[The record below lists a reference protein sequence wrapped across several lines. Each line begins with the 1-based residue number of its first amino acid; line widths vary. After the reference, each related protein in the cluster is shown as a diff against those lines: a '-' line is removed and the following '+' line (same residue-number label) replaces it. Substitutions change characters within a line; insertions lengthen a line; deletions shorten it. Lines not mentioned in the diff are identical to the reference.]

1 MSNSNNKNNGAR
13 RKELM
18 PTTMAER
25 KTGKFGFI
33 SIYISMSVMIAI
45 FSLGGE
51 SIKEIS
57 LAYVGLAAFIG
68 IFVFGILMTLVGDI
82 GTEHGLPFPI
92 YARAPF
98 GPIGSFVPSMARSIL
113 GCIWFG
119 IQSYYAA
126 LAVNFIVVELTGF
139 DNMILWYVVLIV
151 VQTVNVAMGFKA
163 IENFAN
169 LAAPCI
175 IIISV
180 YLFYTIS
187 TTARANGIDLWN
199 SIVGGGTPQFETFSS
214 FLAVFLP
221 ISFYSISFWSTHSV
235 DPQNLTRYIKTPMNE
250 RNWFKRNFNTM
261 WGHMIALAIGSA
273 FMIMLG
279 ASSFLVLGNWN
290 PVEAIQTIAG
300 GPLLVVLLIL
310 VIFAQ
315 WSTNISANLLPP
327 AMTFLNIGKKYISYK
342 TAVFLVGIIA
352 LFMQPWYIIG
362 NFLSFLGVM
371 SAVYGPIAGISVVD
385 YYILRKRCLNV
396 QDMYKDDAGQYNGY
410 KGWNIAGMIGLAV
423 GFVTANIWTD
433 YGFAVGAILGALA
446 YYVTGKYWW
455 FKKHKQVEIEN
466 YNEKFLGMSVG
477 HIWEIDE
484 EQVSTEKSLQ

>member
-1 MSNSNNKNNGAR
+1 MSNDTIGTR

-18 PTTMAER
+18 PTTKAER
-25 KTGKFGFI
+25 TTGKFGFI
-33 SIYISMSVMIAI
+33 NIYISMSVMIAI

-57 LAYVGLAAFIG
+57 LAYVGLAAFVG

-82 GTEHGLPFPI
+82 GTEHGIPFPI

-98 GPIGSFVPSMARSIL
+98 GPIGSFVPSIGRSIL

-119 IQSYYAA
+119 IQTYYAS
-126 LAVNFIVVELTGF
+126 LAVNFIVAELTGY
-139 DNMILWYVVLIV
+139 DNTILWYVVLIIL
-151 VQTVNVAMGFKA
+151 QTVNVAMGFKA

-175 IIISV
+175 IVISA
-180 YLFYTIS
+180 YLFIMIS
-187 TTARANGIDLWN
+187 KISIADGIDLWN
-199 SIVGGGTPQFETFSS
+199 TIVEGGTPKFETFGS

-221 ISFYSISFWSTHSV
+221 ISFYSISFWSTHAV
-235 DPQNLTRYIKTPMNE
+235 DPQNLTRYVKTPLNE
-250 RNWFKRNFNTM
+250 RNWFKRNLNTM
-261 WGHMIALAIGSA
+261 YGHMLALSIGSA

-279 ASSFLVLGNWN
+279 AASFLVLGNWN
-290 PVEAIQTIAG
+290 PIEAIQTIAG
-300 GPLLVVLLIL
+300 GSLLIVLLIL

-352 LFMQPWYIIG
+352 LFMQPWYILE
-362 NFLSFLGVM
+362 NFLGFLGVM
-371 SAVYGPIAGISVVD
+371 SAVYGPVAGVSVVD
-385 YYILRKRCLNV
+385 YYIFRKRCLNV
-396 QDMYKDDAGQYNGY
+396 IDMYKDDAGQYNGY

-423 GFVTANIWTD
+423 GFATANIWTD

-455 FKKHKQVEIEN
+455 FKKYKQVEIEN
-466 YNEKFLGMSVG
+466 YDERFLGMSVG
-477 HIWEIDE
+477 HIWKIDE
-484 EQVSTEKSLQ
+484 EQVYNENQ